1 MTNLQLSKTTVF
13 TVLRFALAIALLAYL
28 GYSGSIDWSSLLGL
42 VREWHYTLVAVLLFI
57 AANVLISWRLQLLIN
72 AQRLKLP
79 FFAAVRLIFIGLFF
93 NTYLPGATGGD
104 IVKIYY
110 ASKGNPGKRAEVVTI
125 LILDRFV
132 GLFCLLTLPL
142 LLAPFFM
149 EMVASRP
156 ALQGLLW
163 VALVVACGM
172 IVAVVIGTHPAF
184 RNSRLLHWIY
194 TRMPLGMLLQRALDT
209 LHNYRHNKSVI
220 LQAMLLSYLLQLL
233 MIGVS
238 LAIAQATGPQGADP
252 RMIMLIPLG
261 FLANSLPVTPGGIGV
276 GEAALAHLFMLFG
289 MQGGAEV
296 LLGWRL
302 ILIVTGLLGLVF
314 YLRGEKR
321 FVFSAGH
328 DATTQ

>member
-1 MTNLQLSKTTVF
+1 MQLTKKSAF
-13 TVLRFALAIALLAYL
+13 TLLRFALAIGLLAYL
-28 GYSGSIDWSSLLGL
+28 GYSGSIDWASLLGL
-42 VREWHYTLVAVLLFI
+42 AREWHYTLVAVLLFI
-57 AANVLISWRLQLLIN
+57 GANVLISWRLQLLIN
-72 AQRLKLP
+72 AHQLQLP
-79 FFAAVRLIFIGLFF
+79 FFAGVRLIFIGLFF

-110 ASKGNPGKRAEVVTI
+110 ASKGNPGKRTEVVTI
-125 LILDRFV
+125 LVLDRFI

-149 EMVASRP
+149 EMITATPV
-156 ALQGLLW
+156 LQGLLW
-163 VALVVACGM
+163 AALVVACGM
-172 IVAVVIGTHPAF
+172 IIAVVVGTHPGF
-184 RNSRLLHWIY
+184 RNSRLLQWIY
-194 TRMPLGMLLQRALDT
+194 TRVPLGSLLQRVLDT
-209 LHNYRHNKSVI
+209 LHSYRDNKGTI

-238 LAIAQATGPQGADP
+238 LAIAQATAPLGADP

-296 LLGWRL
+296 ILGWRL
-302 ILIVTGLLGLVF
+302 IMIVTGLLGLVF

-321 FVFSAGH
+321 FVFSADH
-328 DATTQ
+328 DASK

>member
-1 MTNLQLSKTTVF
+1 LQLTRTTFF
-13 TVLRFALAIALLAYL
+13 TVLRFALAFGLLAYL
-28 GYSGSIDWSSLLGL
+28 GYSGSIDWASLLGL

-72 AQRLKLP
+72 AQQLKLP

-125 LILDRFV
+125 LILDRVV

-156 ALQGLLW
+156 VLQGLLW
-163 VALVVACGM
+163 IALVVACGM
-172 IVAVVIGTHPAF
+172 IVAVIIGTHPGF
-184 RNSRLLHWIY
+184 RNSRLLHWLY
-194 TRMPLGMLLQRALDT
+194 TRMPLGGLLQRALDT
-209 LHNYRHNKSVI
+209 LHGYRHNKGVI

-238 LAIAQATGPQGADP
+238 LAIAQATAPQGADP
-252 RMIMLIPLG
+252 RMVMLIPLG

-296 LLGWRL
+296 ILGWRL
-302 ILIVTGLLGLVF
+302 IMIVTGLLGLVF

-328 DATTQ
+328 DAAAP